1 MTTITLPEARAVTT
15 PPSATL
21 WTLTRFEAKRY
32 AKHPL
37 FLAGLVL
44 AIITSLTKGG
54 PDELDYHVIP
64 SFFIGVLGIIVAGRL
79 ASATRRS
86 DPVIGAAPV
95 SESMRTA
102 ALCLACL
109 VPTAAGVFLVVL
121 HRIYIAANPYP
132 KLVYGTYGTFDRY
145 LITMVVPVIACAG
158 APLLGIAVARW
169 LRFPGAS
176 LLAAVVVVLWSAVS
190 AYIQQ
195 GGSAPTSGFK
205 QVVHMLTPYTAFG
218 ASNANS
224 SKAPT
229 VITTFTGSVGWFAIW
244 TLLLCGLAVTAALW
258 RSHGTAQSQR
268 GRVGQ
273 TFVGLA
279 VCAVIALVLAVANGN
294 HRLYDTSKTGTV
306 PATASVH

>member
-1 MTTITLPEARAVTT
+1 MRTITLPEARAVTT
-15 PPSATL
+15 PPYASLRTL
-21 WTLTRFEAKRY
+21 AWFESKRY

-37 FLAGLVL
+37 FLVGLVL
-44 AIITSLTKGG
+44 AIMTSLGKSG

-86 DPVIGAAPV
+86 EPVIGAAPV
-95 SESMRTA
+95 SEFTRTA

-109 VPTAAGVFLVVL
+109 VPAAAGVFLVIV
-121 HRIYIAANPYP
+121 HRIYIAAHPYP
-132 KLVYGTYGTFDRY
+132 NFVYGTYGTFDRY

-176 LLAAVVVVLWSAVS
+176 LLAAVVVVLWSAVT
-190 AYIQQ
+190 AYKEQ
-195 GGSAPTSGFK
+195 GGSAPRSGFN
-205 QVVHMLTPYTAFG
+205 QTVHMLTPYTAFG
-218 ASNANS
+218 ASNGDSNKSA
-224 SKAPT
+224 T
-229 VITTFTGSVGWFAIW
+229 IITTFTGSAGWYAIW
-244 TLLLCGLAVTAALW
+244 TLFLCGLAVTAALW
-258 RSHGTAQSQR
+258 RSHGLSR
-268 GRVGQ
+268 RRVGQ
-273 TFVGLA
+273 TFIGLA
-279 VCAVIALVLAVANGN
+279 VCALVALVLAVTNGN